1 MTSAPRKITK
11 FLAVFALSL
20 IVSAEETVKCSK
32 KLESWEDLTSMPD
45 FGDAKSLVSKH
56 LKPEV
61 WESLKDEKD

>member
-1 MTSAPRKITK
+1 M
-11 FLAVFALSL
+11 SL